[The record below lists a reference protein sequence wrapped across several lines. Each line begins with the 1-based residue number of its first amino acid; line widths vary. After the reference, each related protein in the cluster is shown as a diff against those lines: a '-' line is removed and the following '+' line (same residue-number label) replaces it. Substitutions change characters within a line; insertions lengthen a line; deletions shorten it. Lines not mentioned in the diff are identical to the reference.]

1 MFHVGFGTHKREKE
15 IRKIAAKDEITA
27 VILAA
32 VHFEWMLKRAILKLG
47 TSPTKSLRKQLEDVY
62 RINKYKTQDGYKE
75 IWGRE
80 IGTRFNNASLG
91 KVIGKLTQ
99 IQNHALD
106 VRGKIIH
113 GNGTVSK
120 AHADQA
126 IDLFL
131 DAGVK
136 LQQFARKNGED
147 LDTRL
152 NARINPRSTP

>member
-1 MFHVGFGTHKREKE
+1 MFHVGFGSSNREKE

-62 RINKYKTQDGYKE
+62 RISKFKNKDGYKE
-75 IWGRE
+75 IWERE
-80 IGTRFNNASLG
+80 IGKRFKNASLG

-99 IQNHALD
+99 IQNHALN
-106 VRGKIIH
+106 VRGKVIH

-136 LQQFARKNGED
+136 LQTFAQKNGED
-147 LDTRL
+147 LDVRL
-152 NARINPRSTP
+152 KARIKPRPKL